1 MGIKHGDRHNEKKE
15 RFEMLERKIEK
26 YLVEEVKRR
35 GGSAL
40 KFISPGY
47 DGVPD
52 RVVLLPKGKIAFV
65 ELKAPGKILR
75 PLQMKRKKDFEELG
89 QRVFVVDQVELIG
102 GILDEIQTT

>member
-1 MGIKHGDRHNEKKE
+1 MKKE
-15 RFEMLERKIEK
+15 RFEMLEKKIEK

-35 GGSAL
+35 GGSAF
-40 KFISPGY
+40 KFISPGC

-89 QRVFVVDQVELIG
+89 QRVFVVDKVELIG
-102 GILDEIQTT
+102 GVLDEIQTT